1 MMPQELPAKKGWENK
16 KNLPSFTQQNPYL
29 PLKRILFFLQRN
41 LPSCPKLHELELTW
55 SGTFCP
61 TDSPKIPWKT
71 QPWNRLGV
79 TALPTFHGLNL
90 PKHPE
95 KQSKKLQNLSQLHP
109 SAHSCYPAAGR
120 RRSIKKT
127 RTDSTFRLASTSA
140 ETAWQNQSCK
150 GRATGPSLCFHPK
163 MPPPQRVGEGACHS
177 TCLPS
182 YNYHLLQHESFQ
194 LQYLPKQCICN

>member
-1 MMPQELPAKKGWENK
+1 MPQELPAKKGEK
-16 KNLPSFTQQNPYL
+16 KKTKNFPHSPSKTMQNPYL

-61 TDSPKIPWKT
+61 TDSPKILWKT
-71 QPWNRLGV
+71 QPWNRLSV

-109 SAHSCYPAAGR
+109 SAHSCYPAKAVPR
-120 RRSIKKT
+120 
-127 RTDSTFRLASTSA
+127 DHLCASTRKCHHLNVL
-140 ETAWQNQSCK
+140 ER
-150 GRATGPSLCFHPK
+150 GPATHP
-163 MPPPQRVGEGACHS
+163 VSHL
-177 TCLPS
+177 TT
-182 YNYHLLQHESFQ
+182 NYHLLQHESFQ
-194 LQYLPKQCICN
+194 LQYLPKHCICN